1 MTENI
6 ERRIGPY
13 RLGQILG
20 HGGSSTVYEAVD
32 DRDGYLV
39 ALKIIATPTDAAE
52 EDTLV
57 RRLERSS
64 RAVAGLSHPN
74 IARVYET
81 GEAVVSGSPANTL
94 NTLPSRYIAME
105 RVEGITLRE
114 RLKREGGP
122 LSLAQAADILE
133 QVARGLDAIHQAGVI
148 HRDIKPSNILLG
160 IDGKVKLTDFEIA
173 RRPNDTAVTLDGVMI
188 GSPHY
193 ISPEQT
199 TNQSATFASDLWSL
213 GVVLYEMV
221 VGKVP
226 FAGENIP
233 ATLYQIAHGDAP
245 EIPMHLPP
253 DVREVLVCALVRDP
267 DQRFPSATALAM
279 AFRRAVESTTRPSA
293 ERTRYSTKKRYS
305 FAPLALAVIG
315 GLALVGGGVLS
326 LPRRTTEN
334 PSNTTSVAT
343 SAEKRPAT
351 PTAPKQVRSESRT
364 AEREKKQRTP
374 SIPTPLAPGAD
385 KPVALVS
392 PVNTVPTPLSGT
404 VATPA
409 VTATAAPV
417 TVTERTPDVPA
428 TPSPTPTVAEER
440 RDPMP
445 APLPPALPPL
455 EVSQEQPQQDLQP
468 LPKATPKPTPV
479 PATPTPAPVTSTT
492 PSPAA
497 KETDSEENEQAVEAE
512 DPNTRL
518 TGTWRGTYS
527 GHSARLVLREPN
539 KDTGE
544 FRGTLIVQ
552 LPSGPTR
559 IAVVGQAFD
568 DGGIT
573 IRENR
578 VLKASADKDW
588 DRAINTGTFDPEEL
602 TLSGQG
608 KDKKG
613 RNYPWSF
620 RR

>member
-233 ATLYQIAHGDAP
+233 ATLYQIAHGRSRCICLPTFAKSWSAP
-245 EIPMHLPP
+245 WYAIRTSVSPARPPLPWPFAERSNRRHDLLQSGRVTARKNDTPSLLWHWQSSVDWLLLVEGFFPCQEGPQKTRAIPRQSPPARRSGQRRLQRQNKFVRKAELPNVKRNSVHHL
-253 DVREVLVCALVRDP
+253 
-267 DQRFPSATALAM
+267 
-279 AFRRAVESTTRPSA
+279 FRRP
-293 ERTRYSTKKRYS
+293 
-305 FAPLALAVIG
+305 
-315 GLALVGGGVLS
+315 
-326 LPRRTTEN
+326 
-334 PSNTTSVAT
+334 
-343 SAEKRPAT
+343 
-351 PTAPKQVRSESRT
+351 
-364 AEREKKQRTP
+364 
-374 SIPTPLAPGAD
+374 
-385 KPVALVS
+385 
-392 PVNTVPTPLSGT
+392 
-404 VATPA
+404 
-409 VTATAAPV
+409 
-417 TVTERTPDVPA
+417 
-428 TPSPTPTVAEER
+428 
-440 RDPMP
+440 
-445 APLPPALPPL
+445 
-455 EVSQEQPQQDLQP
+455 
-468 LPKATPKPTPV
+468 
-479 PATPTPAPVTSTT
+479 
-492 PSPAA
+492 
-497 KETDSEENEQAVEAE
+497 
-512 DPNTRL
+512 
-518 TGTWRGTYS
+518 
-527 GHSARLVLREPN
+527 
-539 KDTGE
+539 
-544 FRGTLIVQ
+544 
-552 LPSGPTR
+552 
-559 IAVVGQAFD
+559 
-568 DGGIT
+568 
-573 IRENR
+573 
-578 VLKASADKDW
+578 
-588 DRAINTGTFDPEEL
+588 
-602 TLSGQG
+602 
-608 KDKKG
+608 
-613 RNYPWSF
+613 
-620 RR
+620 